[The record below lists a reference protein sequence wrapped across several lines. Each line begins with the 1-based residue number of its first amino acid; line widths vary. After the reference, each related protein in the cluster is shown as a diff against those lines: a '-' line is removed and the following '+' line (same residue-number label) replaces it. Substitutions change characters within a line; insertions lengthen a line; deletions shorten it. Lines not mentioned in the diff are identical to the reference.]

1 MRRVKIVLNSLIITT
16 LCFSSLFLFAD
27 IEIPQGKSG
36 SDYVEEAKRSVGG
49 ISVKEAKEI
58 YDRDKTTVFV
68 DVRPYT
74 EYAKYGYIF
83 RRLDLPAGRL
93 IFDARFRVP
102 HKDTPIIIYA
112 KKGKRAAISGAQLV
126 QMGYTNVRYMKGG
139 ILAWK
144 RAGYPIM
151 YSSFVG
157 TIDMPLGKTPEEFL
171 KESEAVA
178 GEGITPFEAKKRVD
192 TNPNTV
198 ILDVATR
205 REHAIIGFKIPGAVI
220 TSYGEIVFTDFMK
233 KTFPDANIPII
244 TTCTTGKRG
253 LQIAKVLKEMGYKN
267 VTYIRGGLGA
277 WRKAG
282 LPLEKYQ
289 PAQERKIKP
298 FSFLQIEPP
307 QGKTGKDFANEAKRY
322 IRGISPV
329 EAKRKFGNREAIF
342 VDVRRRSEYKD
353 GFIEGSLDLPLGRL
367 IFDARRRIPNK
378 NIPIITYCEKGM
390 RGAIAGSYLV
400 QMGYTNVRYLEGGI
414 LAWKRAGYPVV
425 ISPYYYKIDLPQGKT
440 PEEFLKEAKGVAG
453 EGITPLEA
461 KKRVDTNPNT
471 VILDVATP
479 IEHTL
484 LGKIEGSLLLE
495 EGRVPLNIKKKVHD
509 ARTPIIVVC
518 STGKRA
524 ILTAKVLKE
533 MGYKNVTYIRGGL
546 QVWKKAGL
554 STVSYVKGEEEL

>member
-198 ILDVATR
+198 ILDVAT
-205 REHAIIGFKIPGAVI
+205 
-220 TSYGEIVFTDFMK
+220 
-233 KTFPDANIPII
+233 
-244 TTCTTGKRG
+244 
-253 LQIAKVLKEMGYKN
+253 
-267 VTYIRGGLGA
+267 
-277 WRKAG
+277 
-282 LPLEKYQ
+282 
-289 PAQERKIKP
+289 
-298 FSFLQIEPP
+298 
-307 QGKTGKDFANEAKRY
+307 
-322 IRGISPV
+322 
-329 EAKRKFGNREAIF
+329 
-342 VDVRRRSEYKD
+342 
-353 GFIEGSLDLPLGRL
+353 
-367 IFDARRRIPNK
+367 
-378 NIPIITYCEKGM
+378 
-390 RGAIAGSYLV
+390 
-400 QMGYTNVRYLEGGI
+400 
-414 LAWKRAGYPVV
+414 
-425 ISPYYYKIDLPQGKT
+425 
-440 PEEFLKEAKGVAG
+440 
-453 EGITPLEA
+453 
-461 KKRVDTNPNT
+461 
-471 VILDVATP
+471 P